1 MERSL
6 LDQVFVD
13 RFSSKEDCGNSLAWL
28 EADQL
33 IKEGIKSASLF
44 LRGKVGLAAS
54 AALFALDEVK
64 SSSKEGVNAKIL
76 DCGLGALK
84 GSLLHFSFHGVESFP
99 TIARALR
106 EKGINTVV
114 RKGLTAD
121 PLLKHFPEKLN
132 LPARAMGMGIATSVI
147 ESSCTRNT
155 WLDRDGKFDVL
166 HGSSE
171 IANRSA
177 SLPTLLGYAG
187 VFGSGMILSKGINRL
202 GKGMLE
208 RNAVAA
214 ASTMN
219 ASVGLVTG
227 GLGEASRENAA
238 GENLDA
244 GKIAVK
250 SLLNAGISAIAAVP
264 GSVQSERQVIREL
277 TVKRRSDTQVEEVGS
292 GKVNLMA
299 CAEEPKAAAASKA
312 LVNYFK
318 SNGRETQPCDWEMNA
333 NYYRVKGLDTLIV
346 VPQPKGHNAFSGS
359 LEARLNS
366 AAQALSELPNANL
379 IKELQMFDLCLHPK
393 VGDANKAGRVRSF
406 RGSDAGTIRHEL
418 GHLQDWA
425 QPGLI
430 SKFKLAAEK
439 ENAFDEGWNPA
450 EGRAHEH
457 ARSNEQENLA
467 TLSERLQGKS
477 AGEFLECLQDDK
489 APLRSIMYGDA
500 LKKAAVDNQAI
511 DPAYLR
517 RLDVLEE
524 HARPRQAKLLKETI
538 QNDIVAI
545 KGLWDKILQEP
556 SKESTF
562 APIAE
567 SLIGDTIRDLQLLA
581 HVGSAKDI
589 VAVKDILRQ
598 VSGYR
603 ELSTEAFKAGVE
615 LLADNSF
622 AKAKFVQ
629 EVLSGNNSIELTEQ
643 HRLIKWLNDAIA
655 TKQVPVSMKKTVDN
669 WYVQHHE
676 KLIPMF
682 VLDWLASISKNE
694 SVVMYG
700 QIFDSAKERYFRQ
713 NPVFQNRQSLI
724 ERLEEGFSKSS

>member
-1 MERSL
+1 
-6 LDQVFVD
+6 
-13 RFSSKEDCGNSLAWL
+13 
-28 EADQL
+28 
-33 IKEGIKSASLF
+33 
-44 LRGKVGLAAS
+44 
-54 AALFALDEVK
+54 
-64 SSSKEGVNAKIL
+64 
-76 DCGLGALK
+76 
-84 GSLLHFSFHGVESFP
+84 
-99 TIARALR
+99 
-106 EKGINTVV
+106 
-114 RKGLTAD
+114 
-121 PLLKHFPEKLN
+121 
-132 LPARAMGMGIATSVI
+132 
-147 ESSCTRNT
+147 
-155 WLDRDGKFDVL
+155 
-166 HGSSE
+166 
-171 IANRSA
+171 
-177 SLPTLLGYAG
+177 
-187 VFGSGMILSKGINRL
+187 
-202 GKGMLE
+202 
-208 RNAVAA
+208 
-214 ASTMN
+214 
-219 ASVGLVTG
+219 
-227 GLGEASRENAA
+227 
-238 GENLDA
+238 
-244 GKIAVK
+244 
-250 SLLNAGISAIAAVP
+250 
-264 GSVQSERQVIREL
+264 
-277 TVKRRSDTQVEEVGS
+277 
-292 GKVNLMA
+292 
-299 CAEEPKAAAASKA
+299 
-312 LVNYFK
+312 
-318 SNGRETQPCDWEMNA
+318 
-333 NYYRVKGLDTLIV
+333 
-346 VPQPKGHNAFSGS
+346 
-359 LEARLNS
+359 
-366 AAQALSELPNANL
+366 
-379 IKELQMFDLCLHPK
+379 
-393 VGDANKAGRVRSF
+393 
-406 RGSDAGTIRHEL
+406 
-418 GHLQDWA
+418 
-425 QPGLI
+425 
-430 SKFKLAAEK
+430 
-439 ENAFDEGWNPA
+439 
-450 EGRAHEH
+450 
-457 ARSNEQENLA
+457 
-467 TLSERLQGKS
+467 
-477 AGEFLECLQDDK
+477 
-489 APLRSIMYGDA
+489 
-500 LKKAAVDNQAI
+500 AAVDNQAI